1 MFLEHDDFYTASGHT
16 FFQVTKAVIEP
27 PGECRENHYV
37 ISELAR
43 RLGAKHRGFD
53 MTPWE
58 IMDESLKASGMWDAE
73 TNWRKGGQDF
83 HLGFETSHFLDGFA
97 WPDKKFRFKPDWAAY
112 GPRGKDMPALPDH
125 FDVIDN
131 ATADKPFRMVAAPAR
146 TFLNSTFTETPS
158 SQKREVRPTAMMN
171 PDDCTAHG
179 LRRGRSRRDR
189 QRSRQD
195 HRRMPRPKAG
205 QQKGVVVVEGIWPN
219 RNFETGIGINALT
232 SADPGWPHG
241 GAVFHDTAVW
251 IRKAA

>member
-1 MFLEHDDFYTASGHT
+1 
-16 FFQVTKAVIEP
+16 
-27 PGECRENHYV
+27 
-37 ISELAR
+37 
-43 RLGAKHRGFD
+43 
-53 MTPWE
+53 
-58 IMDESLKASGMWDAE
+58 MWDAE

-97 WPDKKFRFKPDWAAY
+97 WPDKKYRFKPDWAAY
-112 GPRGKDMPALPDH
+112 GPRGKEMPALPDH

-158 SQKREVRPTAMMN
+158 SQKREVRPTVMMN
-171 PDDCTAHG
+171 PDDCAALG
-179 LRRGRSRRDR
+179 FVEGDRLEIGNDRGKTIVRCK
-189 QRSRQD
+189 
-195 HRRMPRPKAG
+195 PKAG

-219 RNFETGIGINALT
+219 RNFETGMGINALT